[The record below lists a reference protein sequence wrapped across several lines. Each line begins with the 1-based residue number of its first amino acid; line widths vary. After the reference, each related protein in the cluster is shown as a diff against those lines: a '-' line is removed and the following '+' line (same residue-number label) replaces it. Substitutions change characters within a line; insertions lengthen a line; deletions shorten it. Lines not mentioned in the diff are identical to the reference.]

1 MYNVL
6 IVDDE
11 RMVQELFA
19 AYIHSASDR
28 YCLAGTLDDAAN
40 ADMRCNHNVDLV
52 LMDVCT
58 AHNSS
63 GLEAAAQIKAHHP
76 NVKVIIVTSAPEYR
90 FIQKAKEAKADSFWY
105 KNVSEQ
111 ELLDVMDRTM
121 AGEHIYPEE
130 TPKVEI
136 GFANSGEFTRKEL
149 EVLLH
154 LAEGKSSEEI
164 GEDLGMA
171 AGTVKV
177 HTKHLMEKTGC
188 KTRTQLAVLAS
199 KTKIVLPEY

>member
-19 AYIHSASDR
+19 AYINLASDR

-40 ADMRCNHNVDLV
+40 ADMRCSHNVDLV

-63 GLEAAAQIKAHHP
+63 GLEAVAQIKAHHP
-76 NVKVIIVTSAPEYR
+76 KVKVIIVTSAPEYR
-90 FIQKAKEAKADSFWY
+90 FIKKAKEAKADSFWY

-111 ELLDVMDRTM
+111 ALLDVMDRTM

-177 HTKHLMEKTGC
+177 HTK
-188 KTRTQLAVLAS
+188 
-199 KTKIVLPEY
+199 